1 MDIKPLQEAKF
12 YREATM
18 SAADLFTI
26 ASGQMSVFSA
36 PNPFK
41 ETPNE
46 DCAALIPVN
55 EQSCVLVVA
64 DGVGGMPAGK
74 AASSLAVDAVRAAV
88 KKAVTENLDLR
99 EVILNGIEKANL
111 DVMAQSGGSAT
122 TLAIV
127 EIQGNVIRPYHVG
140 DSDILVVGQRGKIKL
155 QTVPHSPV
163 GYAVEAG
170 IMDEEEAI
178 HHEERHIVS
187 NVLGFK
193 DMRIEVGSPV
203 TLAQHDT
210 VFIATDGIADN
221 LFLDEIIER
230 VRKGKLLG
238 VAKKMVHDVQQR
250 MNDHEGVHPCKPDD
264 HTFILYRN
272 KK

>member
-1 MDIKPLQEAKF
+1 MDIKYLQEAKF

-18 SAADLFTI
+18 SEADLFSI
-26 ASGQMSVFSA
+26 ASGQVSVFSA

-41 ETPNE
+41 EKPNE
-46 DCAALIPVN
+46 DCAALIPVD
-55 EQSCVLVVA
+55 EKSCVLVVA
-64 DGVGGMPAGK
+64 DGVGGMPAGR
-74 AASSLAVDAVRAAV
+74 AASSLAVDAVRTAV

-122 TLAIV
+122 TLAVV
-127 EIQGNVIRPYHVG
+127 EIQDNVMRPYHVG

-170 IMDEEEAI
+170 IIDEQEAI
-178 HHEERHIVS
+178 HHKERHIVS

-203 TLAQHDT
+203 TLSQHDT
-210 VFIATDGIADN
+210 VFIGTDGIADN
-221 LFLDEIIER
+221 LLMDEIIECI
-230 VRKGKLLG
+230 RKGNLPEDAENLLQN
-238 VAKKMVHDVQQR
+238 VQNR
-250 MNDHEGVHPCKPDD
+250 MKGQEEGHPCKADD
-264 HTFILYRN
+264 HTFILYRVN
-272 KK
+272 K

>member
-1 MDIKPLQEAKF
+1 MEIKHLQEAKF

-18 SAADLFTI
+18 SEADHFSI
-26 ASGQMSVFSA
+26 ASGQASVFSA
-36 PNPFK
+36 PKPSGEK
-41 ETPNE
+41 PNE
-46 DCAALIPVN
+46 DCAALIPVD
-55 EQSCVLVVA
+55 EKSCVLVVA

-74 AASSLAVDAVRAAV
+74 AASSLAVDAVRTAV

-99 EVILNGIEKANL
+99 EVILNGIEKANF

-122 TLAIV
+122 TLAVV
-127 EIQGNVIRPYHVG
+127 EIQGDVMRPYHVG
-140 DSDILVVGQRGKIKL
+140 DSDIMVVGQRGKIKL

-170 IMDEEEAI
+170 VIDEEEAI

-193 DMRIEVGSPV
+193 DMRIEVGSP
-203 TLAQHDT
+203 LALLEHDT
-210 VFIATDGIADN
+210 VFIGTDGVTDN
-221 LFLDEIIER
+221 LFLDEIVER
-230 VRKGKLLG
+230 VRKGDLSEASEKLI
-238 VAKKMVHDVQQR
+238 HDVQQR
-250 MNDHEGVHPCKPDD
+250 MNHREEGHPHKPDD

-272 KK
+272 K

>member
-1 MDIKPLQEAKF
+1 M
-12 YREATM
+12 TV
-18 SAADLFTI
+18 ADYFAI
-26 ASGQMSVFSA
+26 ASGQLSVFSA

-46 DCAALIPVN
+46 DCAALIPVD
-55 EQSCVLVVA
+55 EKSCVLVVA
-64 DGVGGMPAGK
+64 DGVGGMPSGH
-74 AASSLAVDAVRAAV
+74 AASSLAVDAVRNAV

-99 EVILNGIEKANL
+99 EVILNGIEKANI

-122 TLAIV
+122 TLAVV
-127 EIQGNVIRPYHVG
+127 EIQGNIIRPYHVG
-140 DSDILVVGQRGKIKL
+140 DSDIMVVGQRGKIKL

-178 HHEERHIVS
+178 HHKERHIVS

-193 DMRIEVGSPV
+193 DMRIEVGSPI
-203 TLAQHDT
+203 TLSPHDT

-221 LFLDEIIER
+221 LFLDEIVEC
-230 VRKGKLLG
+230 VRKGDLCEVSERLVK
-238 VAKKMVHDVQQR
+238 DVQQR
-250 MNDHEGVHPCKPDD
+250 MNERGGDHPCKPDD

-272 KK
+272 KH

>member
-1 MDIKPLQEAKF
+1 MTEP
-12 YREATM
+12 
-18 SAADLFTI
+18 DLFSI
-26 ASGQMSVFSA
+26 ASGQATVFSA
-36 PNPFK
+36 SNPFK

-55 EQSCVLVVA
+55 DNSCVLVVA

-74 AASSLAVDAVRAAV
+74 AASSLAVDAVRNAV

-122 TLAIV
+122 TLAVV
-127 EIQGNVIRPYHVG
+127 EIQNNVIRPYHVG

-170 IMDEEEAI
+170 IMDEKEAI

-203 TLAQHDT
+203 ALSTHDT
-210 VFIATDGIADN
+210 VFIGTDGVADN
-221 LFLDEIIER
+221 LFIDEIIECI
-230 VRKGKLLG
+230 RKGDLPEVADKLL
-238 VAKKMVHDVQQR
+238 KKVQHR
-250 MNDHEGVHPCKPDD
+250 MNNNEGSRPCKPDD
-264 HTFILYRN
+264 HTFIVYRN

>member
-1 MDIKPLQEAKF
+1 MDIRNLQEAKF
-12 YREATM
+12 YREADM
-18 SAADLFTI
+18 LEADHFSI
-26 ASGQMSVFSA
+26 ASGQVSAFSA
-36 PNPFK
+36 PKPDK

-46 DCAALIPVN
+46 DCAALIPVD
-55 EQSCVLVVA
+55 EKSCVLVVA
-64 DGVGGMPAGK
+64 DGVGGMPGGK
-74 AASSLAVDAVRAAV
+74 AASSLAVDAVRNAV
-88 KKAVTENLDLR
+88 KKAVTESLDLR

-122 TLAIV
+122 TLAVV
-127 EIQGNVIRPYHVG
+127 EIQGDVIRPYHVG
-140 DSDILVVGQRGKIKL
+140 DSDILVVGQRGKLKL

-170 IMDEEEAI
+170 VINEQEAI

-203 TLAQHDT
+203 TLLEHDT
-210 VFIATDGIADN
+210 VFIGTDGVTDN
-221 LFLDEIIER
+221 LFTDEIIEHI
-230 VRKGKLLG
+230 RKGNQQES
-238 VAKKMVHDVQQR
+238 AKNMLHDIQKR
-250 MNDHEGVHPCKPDD
+250 MNEHEEGHPHKPDD